1 MVKLMITML
10 MYVDNF
16 LASLKYYLF
25 IEVSEIGAVV
35 KVIDSHL
42 CGCGSIPGKSCTF
55 LSHQELIPC
64 FLIGM

>member
-1 MVKLMITML
+1 M
-10 MYVDNF
+10 F

-42 CGCGSIPGKSCTF
+42 CGWGLIPGKSCTF
-55 LSHQELIPC
+55 LSQELIPC

>member
-1 MVKLMITML
+1 M
-10 MYVDNF
+10 F